1 MVIEI
6 LILFFLILILYPIL
20 NFKFKEH
27 YGNFQNIIEGIDD
40 TTSQY
45 QPYDVNNPNNSLILG
60 QQNAG
65 NIQVLKSQVDTH
77 TTQLNSLSGTVT
89 DLSKNYT
96 DLYNQVQSLVQQQQ
110 QYATQLNGG
119 SDQPVTIT
127 GTNTN

>member
-1 MVIEI
+1 MMLNDPNNC
-6 LILFFLILILYPIL
+6 LIL
-20 NFKFKEH
+20 
-27 YGNFQNIIEGIDD
+27 
-40 TTSQY
+40 S
-45 QPYDVNNPNNSLILG
+45 